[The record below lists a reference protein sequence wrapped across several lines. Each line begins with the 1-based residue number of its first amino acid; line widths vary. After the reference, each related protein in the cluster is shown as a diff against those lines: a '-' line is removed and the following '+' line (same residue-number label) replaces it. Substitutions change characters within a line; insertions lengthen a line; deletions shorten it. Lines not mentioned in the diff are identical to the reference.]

1 MTYGQLRYTHQMST
15 EESMSSVSYRE
26 NTAGTSLLW
35 RFAKAAILLLISLGL
50 YLFSI
55 EFPFHF
61 VFEPQSA
68 GWIFWFSYAN
78 DLIQPFAFYFFLC
91 LGERWLKT
99 WQVRALIA
107 FAVPALLEL
116 GQLLYQLLS
125 ARFSIA
131 HYFGAFD
138 PIDIVIYAVS
148 VGLAVLFERKMLA
161 KLFKNW

>member
-1 MTYGQLRYTHQMST
+1 
-15 EESMSSVSYRE
+15 MSSVPYQE
-26 NTAGTSLLW
+26 NTARKSTSW
-35 RFAKAAILLLISLGL
+35 RLAKTAILLLISLGL

-61 VFEPQSA
+61 VFEPQST

-107 FAVPALLEL
+107 LAVPVLLEL
-116 GQLLYQLLS
+116 GQLLYELLS
-125 ARFSIA
+125 TRFPVA

-138 PIDIVIYAVS
+138 PIDIVIYIIS
-148 VGLAVLFERKMLA
+148 VGLAVLIERKVLA
-161 KLFKNW
+161 KLLKNW